1 MAPSRS
7 FPLLAALALAA
18 APARG
23 RAADAELNLY
33 SARHYQ
39 TDEKLYANF
48 TEKTGI
54 KVNRIEGKE
63 DELLERIKNE
73 GANSPA
79 DVFITVDAARL
90 GQADALGL
98 FAPVRSKVLQER
110 IPAHLRTGTW
120 FAFSTRARVIVY
132 DRAKVKAADVQTYA
146 DLANPKLRGKVCVRS
161 GSHPYN
167 LSLGS
172 ALVAHLG
179 EAKTEEWAR
188 GLVANFARA
197 PKGGDT
203 DQIRAVGA
211 GECQVA
217 LANSYYVA
225 RLLRSSKEEDQ
236 ELMRR
241 VGVVWP
247 DQRGHGT
254 HVNVSGGGV
263 LGTAPHEDAAV
274 KFLEY
279 LASDEAQSYFADGN
293 NEWPV
298 VKTAVVKNP
307 ALEALGTFKAD
318 ELDVATLSK
327 NTALAQKIFDR
338 AGWR

>member
-1 MAPSRS
+1 MAPSRLV
-7 FPLLAALALAA
+7 PLVAALAAVA

-23 RAADAELNLY
+23 LAEDKELNLY

-39 TDEKLYANF
+39 TDEKLYSDF
-48 TEKTGI
+48 TEHTGI

-73 GANSPA
+73 GKNSPA

-98 FAPVRSKVLQER
+98 FAPVRSKVLEER
-110 IPAHLRTGTW
+110 IPAHLRTDTW
-120 FAFSTRARVIVY
+120 IAFSTRARVIVY
-132 DRAKVKAADVQTYA
+132 DRANLKASDVQTYQ
-146 DLANPKLRGKVCVRS
+146 DLASPKLKGKVCVRS

-172 ALVAHLG
+172 AMIAHVG
-179 EAKTEEWAR
+179 EAKTEQWAT

-203 DQIRAVGA
+203 DQIRSVGA

-217 LANSYYVA
+217 LANTYYLA
-225 RLLRSSKEEDQ
+225 RLIRSSKAEDL
-236 ELMRR
+236 ELMKR
-241 VGVVWP
+241 VGVVFP
-247 DQRGHGT
+247 DQNGFGT

-263 LGTAPHEDAAV
+263 LKTAPHRDAAV

-279 LASDEAQSYFADGN
+279 LASDGAQAYFADGN

-298 VKTAVVKNP
+298 VKTAKVNNP
-307 ALEALGTFKAD
+307 ALDEMGTFKAD
-318 ELDVATLSK
+318 QLNVAELSK